1 MTDTRPLG
9 FWTAALCIVAL
20 LQAAAVVA
28 FVANSTLWFQVSLI
42 NDLLWLRLAIG
53 WTTLQLVLGI
63 LGVAVVARSRRL
75 QRGARGRARIMALS
89 TTAVVHT
96 LLTSA
101 MVGILLWAAY
111 AARGHVLGGTVA
123 SLLFG
128 LTHLAYPALDLE
140 WVRTLYES
148 AATLAWVTT
157 ALLALLTTSC
167 WFLVAPARR
176 ERFWNVFDL
185 GLAAAFVGVSVTLPL
200 SPDGADGS
208 LPAAAVRVGVTAL
221 FAARLALRA
230 VGPVLSIFE
239 RIGFRS
245 MVAARHLRAKKTG
258 FLAASGTLS
267 VLAVAVSSC
276 MLISV
281 LSVMGGF
288 RADLKKK
295 ILGNHAH
302 IVVDGNLR
310 ELDDWRPVLEATRG
324 SDGVLAATP
333 YLQTQVMVSSL
344 SNRAGAILR
353 GVDATSVSDVTDLGR
368 NMTHGKLE
376 YLDYPERILDPNAG
390 TERGGAIDGM
400 LDAQPTDAERARLA
414 EESVAVPPVDPDD
427 RASEATDAL
436 PGLIVGQELAR
447 TLRLVVGDRVTVV
460 SPRGELGP
468 TGPIPRTKPFR
479 IAGIF
484 YSGMYEYDMKH
495 AYVALPV
502 AQQFL
507 NSGDR
512 VTGVEV
518 KVEDVEQ
525 APDMAMSLASSLGRD
540 GLRIRDWKEMN
551 QQLFG
556 ALALEK
562 LAMFITLGIAILIA
576 GFSVF
581 GTLTLLVQ
589 EKRREVGILKAM
601 GTSARGVVRI
611 FVLEGLLI
619 GAAGGLLGLGLGFV
633 VTFAAEHFGIRMNPE
648 VYYIDKLP
656 VTLDPTEFALVG
668 AATVVVCLAATL
680 FPAYQASRV
689 RPVDALRYD

>member
-1 MTDTRPLG
+1 MREPRPLG
-9 FWTAALCIVAL
+9 FWIAALCVLAL
-20 LQAAAVVA
+20 VQAAAVAA
-28 FVANSTLWFQVSLI
+28 FVANSPLWFQVSLL
-42 NDLLWLRLAIG
+42 NDLLVVRLGIG
-53 WTTLQLVLGI
+53 WVTLQLVLG
-63 LGVAVVARSRRL
+63 LLSLAVLTRARRL
-75 QRGARGRARIMALS
+75 QRGTRGRARVVALS
-89 TTAVVHT
+89 SVALVHT
-96 LLTSA
+96 VLTSV
-101 MVGILLWAAY
+101 MVGVLLWGAI

-128 LTHLAYPALDLE
+128 LTHLAYPSANLE
-140 WVRTLYES
+140 WVRTWYEG
-148 AATLAWVTT
+148 AAAVTWVTS
-157 ALLALLTTSC
+157 ALLVLLVTAC
-167 WFLVAPARR
+167 WFLVGLAERQ
-176 ERFWNVFDL
+176 RFWRVFDL
-185 GLAAAFVGVSVTLPL
+185 ALAAAFVVATFSLPL
-200 SPDGADGS
+200 SPDGGDGS
-208 LPAAAVRVGVTAL
+208 LAAAVVRVTVTAL

-230 VGPVLSIFE
+230 VGPILSLFE

-310 ELDDWRPVLEATRG
+310 EIEAWRPVVERTRNAE
-324 SDGVLAATP
+324 GVVAATP

-353 GVDATSVSDVTDLGR
+353 GVDAATVSDVTDLGR
-368 NMTHGKLE
+368 NMTHGQLE
-376 YLDYPERILDPNAG
+376 FLDYPERILDPNAG
-390 TERGGAIDGM
+390 TRNGGA
-400 LDAQPTDAERARLA
+400 LDAMGETPSEADQARAEEERAAAAAAVGPDDAE
-414 EESVAVPPVDPDD
+414 PDP
-427 RASEATDAL
+427 DAL

-495 AYVALPV
+495 AYAALPV
-502 AQQFL
+502 AQRFL

-512 VTGVEV
+512 ITGVEV
-518 KVEDVEQ
+518 KVDDVER
-525 APDMAMSLASSLGRD
+525 APDMAETLGSSIGRE

-601 GTSARGVVRI
+601 GTSARGVIRI

-668 AATVVVCLAATL
+668 A
-680 FPAYQASRV
+680 
-689 RPVDALRYD
+689 

>member
-1 MTDTRPLG
+1 MRNSRRFG
-9 FWTAALCIVAL
+9 FWTAVLCGLAVLHAVAIV
-20 LQAAAVVA
+20 V
-28 FVANSTLWFQVSLI
+28 FVATSTGWFQAMQVDELVWIRLVIGWATAQLI
-42 NDLLWLRLAIG
+42 LGLLSLAI
-53 WTTLQLVLGI
+53 
-63 LGVAVVARSRRL
+63 ARRARRMP
-75 QRGARGRARIMALS
+75 RGALGRARIVGLS
-89 TTAVVHT
+89 VAAGLHASITT
-96 LLTSA
+96 LSI
-101 MVGILLWAAY
+101 GIILWAAR
-111 AARGHVLGGTVA
+111 ASLGHVLGGTTP

-128 LTHLAYPALDLE
+128 LTHLAYPDLELE
-140 WVRTLYES
+140 WVRTLFQT
-148 AATLAWVTT
+148 ATSLQWATGT
-157 ALLALLTTSC
+157 AIVLLATSC
-167 WFLVAPARR
+167 WFLLPLPRR
-176 ERFWNVFDL
+176 QRFWWLFDAGMVL
-185 GLAAAFVGVSVTLPL
+185 AFVAVSSML
-200 SPDGADGS
+200 SITPVEGDGAS
-208 LPAAAVRVGVTAL
+208 LAGAVVRVTVTTL
-221 FAARLALRA
+221 FAIRVGLRL
-230 VGPVLSIFE
+230 VGPLLSAFE

-288 RADLKKK
+288 RADLMKK

-302 IVVDGNLR
+302 IVIDEALK
-310 ELDDWRPVLEATRG
+310 ELDDWQLILERVRATE
-324 SDGVLAATP
+324 GVVGATP
-333 YLQTQVMVSSL
+333 YLQTEVMVSSL

-353 GVDATSVSDVTDLGR
+353 GIDPGSVSEVTDLAK

-376 YLDYPERILDPNAG
+376 YLEHPEQILDASVG
-390 TERGGAIDGM
+390 TSRKSP
-400 LDAQPTDAERARLA
+400 LDAMLEAEPG
-414 EESVAVPPVDPDD
+414 EDVDPQP
-427 RASEATDAL
+427 AAEAM

-447 TLRLVVGDRVTVV
+447 ALRLVVGDRVTVV

-468 TGPIPRTKPFR
+468 TGPIPRTRPFR

-495 AYVALPV
+495 AYVALDV
-502 AQQFL
+502 AQRFL
-507 NSGDR
+507 KAGKAVSGI
-512 VTGVEV
+512 EV
-518 KVEDVEQ
+518 KVQDVEK
-525 APDMAMSLASSLGRD
+525 APAMATELVSILGRD
-540 GLRIRDWKEMN
+540 GLRVRDWKMMN
-551 QQLFG
+551 EQLFG

-601 GTSARGVVRI
+601 GASARGVIRI
-611 FVLEGLLI
+611 FVIEGLLI
-619 GAAGGLLGLGLGFV
+619 GMAGGLLGLGLGFIM
-633 VTFAAEHFGIRMNPE
+633 TFAAEHFGIRMNPE

-656 VTLDPTEFALVG
+656 VNLDPTEFALVG

>member
-1 MTDTRPLG
+1 MSQPRPLG
-9 FWTAALCIVAL
+9 FWTAVLCVFGVL
-20 LQAAAVVA
+20 HVAAVLVFGA
-28 FVANSTLWFQVSLI
+28 TSTQWFQATI
-42 NDLLWLRLAIG
+42 GDDLLWIRLAIA
-53 WTTLQLVLGI
+53 WTTAQLTLA
-63 LGVAVVARSRRL
+63 LLSAAVL
-75 QRGARGRARIMALS
+75 QRAVRLPRGSRGRARIIGLA
-89 TTAVVHT
+89 TTAGLHAVIT
-96 LLTSA
+96 TASA
-101 MVGILLWAAY
+101 GVLLWAA
-111 AARGHVLGGTVA
+111 RVSVGHVLGGTIA

-128 LTHLAYPALDLE
+128 LTHLAYSDLD
-140 WVRTLYES
+140 
-148 AATLAWVTT
+148 LAWVPTLYHTATT
-157 ALLALLTTSC
+157 LQAVTAALILVLSLSC
-167 WFLVAPARR
+167 WFLVPAARR
-176 ERFWNVFDL
+176 ERFWWGFDAAL
-185 GLAAAFVGVSVTLPL
+185 VVAFLAVSFLFPLSPTDGNDASLIRAVVRVSVTTVF
-200 SPDGADGS
+200 G
-208 LPAAAVRVGVTAL
+208 T
-221 FAARLALRA
+221 RLALRM
-230 VGPVLSIFE
+230 VGPLLSAFE

-267 VLAVAVSSC
+267 ILAVAVSSC

-302 IVVDGNLR
+302 IVVDQAFE
-310 ELDDWRPVLEATRG
+310 ELDDWQPLLEQTR
-324 SDGVLAATP
+324 DTKGVVGATP
-333 YLQTQVMVSSL
+333 FLQVEVMVSSL

-353 GVDATSVSDVTDLGR
+353 GIDPATVSEVTDLAH
-368 NMTHGKLE
+368 NLTHGKLE
-376 YLDYPERILDPNAG
+376 YLQHPERILDSSISTSAAG
-390 TERGGAIDGM
+390 PIDAM
-400 LDAQPTDAERARLA
+400 IHDAERAAA
-414 EESVAVPPVDPDD
+414 EGLPA
-427 RASEATDAL
+427 EAKEDAM

-447 TLRLVVGDRVTVV
+447 ALRLVVGDRVTVV
-460 SPRGELGP
+460 SPRGDLGP
-468 TGPIPRTKPFR
+468 TGPIPKTRPFR

-495 AYVALPV
+495 AYIDLGV
-502 AQQFL
+502 AQRFL
-507 NSGDR
+507 RSEGRISGI
-512 VTGVEV
+512 EI
-518 KVEDVEQ
+518 KVEDVER
-525 APDMAMSLASSLGRD
+525 APALAAELAATIGQD
-540 GLRIRDWKEMN
+540 QLRVRDWKMMN

-601 GTSARGVVRI
+601 GTSARGVIRI
-611 FVLEGLLI
+611 FVIEGLLI
-619 GAAGGLLGLGLGFV
+619 GAAGGLMGLGLGFV
-633 VTFAAEHFGIRMNPE
+633 LTFAAEHFGIRMNPE

-656 VTLDPTEFALVG
+656 VHLDPTEFALVG